1 MMRWRN
7 GLLWILALAL
17 VKLLIHLL
25 TNGNYGYFRDEY
37 YYIACSERLAWGYVD
52 QPPLSILLLRLSRE
66 VLGDSFFGIRILAVL
81 AEAGV
86 VILAGLTARVMGG
99 RPFAQGLAALLAL
112 LTPVFL
118 AVSSFYSM
126 NALEHFFWALAIYVL
141 VRIIETDDARLWLL
155 FGLVAGLGLQNKIS
169 MLLLG
174 FGVAV
179 GLVLTPQRK
188 YIRSKSLW
196 AGGAI
201 AAVIFLPYVL
211 WQFVHGAPTLE
222 FMANAT
228 TYKNITRDPLALMAD
243 MALNANPLHVPIL
256 LIGLAYLLFTKQGRT
271 FRILG
276 WSFLAIFAALLAQKG
291 TKAYY
296 VGPAL
301 PMLFIPGALAIEQ
314 LGSRQKLGWLRPV
327 VLLVLLVGGV
337 SVMPLTV
344 PIVPIERYVAY
355 EEWLGLRPPQDE
367 VGHTGEIPQ
376 LFSDRFGWVE
386 MTTEVTEV
394 YRSLPAADRSQCA
407 IFAGNYGE
415 AGALEF
421 HGKAHELPPVLS
433 GHNNYWLWGYGDAS
447 GEVVLTVGIPRDD
460 LLEAFSTVEH
470 VATHHHEY
478 AVPGERNVPICVC
491 RGPKR
496 PIEELWPGLKIFI

>member
-1 MMRWRN
+1 MRWRN
-7 GLLWILALAL
+7 GLLWIFALAL

-66 VLGDSFFGIRILAVL
+66 LLGDSIFGIRLLAIL

-86 VILAGLTARVMGG
+86 VILAGLTARAMGG

-118 AVSSFYSM
+118 AISSSYTM
-126 NALEHFFWALAIYVL
+126 NALDHFFWALAIYVL
-141 VRIIETDDARLWLL
+141 VLIVKSDDPRLWLL
-155 FGLVAGLGLQNKIS
+155 FGLATGLGLQNKIS

-179 GLVLTPQRK
+179 ALLLTPQRK
-188 YIRSKSLW
+188 HIRSRYLW
-196 AGGAI
+196 IGGAI
-201 AAVIFLPYVL
+201 AAIIFLPYVL
-211 WQFVHGAPTLE
+211 WQFAYGAPTLE
-222 FMANAT
+222 FMHNAT
-228 TYKNITRDPLALMAD
+228 TYKNITRAPLALMAD

-276 WSFLAIFAALLAQKG
+276 WSFLVILAALLVQKG
-291 TKAYY
+291 AKAYY

-301 PMLFIPGALAIEQ
+301 PLLFIPGALAIEQ
-314 LGSRQKLGWLRPV
+314 LSSRQKLVWLRPV
-327 VLLVLLVGGV
+327 LILMLLVGGV
-337 SVMPLTV
+337 LVMPLAV

-367 VGHTGEIPQ
+367 VGHTGEIAQ

-386 MTTEVTEV
+386 MTAEVTEV
-394 YRSLPAADRSQCA
+394 YRSLPAADRSKCA
-407 IFAGNYGE
+407 IFAGNYGQ

-421 HGKAHELPPVLS
+421 HGKAHELPLVLS
-433 GHNNYWLWGYGDAS
+433 GHNNYWVWGYGDTT

-460 LLEAFSTVEH
+460 LLEAFSSVEH

-496 PIEELWPGLKIFI
+496 PIEEI